1 MGKFGA
7 ITRMIQKYRIDDELE
22 YRRDNELLQST
33 HILLG
38 SAVSTLAF
46 AVFFGF
52 LHPGVL
58 TSTEDLITVAWFSTF
73 ISFICTGLAG
83 VNLLRLAR
91 RLPEDIVLRQ

>member
-46 AVFFGF
+46 AVFFEF

-58 TSTEDLITVAWFSTF
+58 TSTEDLYITAIWFSTF
-73 ISFICTGLAG
+73 CIGLAG

-91 RLPEDIVLRQ
+91 RLPEDIILRQ

>member
-58 TSTEDLITVAWFSTF
+58 ASTEDLITVVWFSTF
-73 ISFICTGLAG
+73 VCIGLAG

>member
-46 AVFFGF
+46 AVFFEF

-58 TSTEDLITVAWFSTF
+58 TS
-73 ISFICTGLAG
+73 
-83 VNLLRLAR
+83 NLLRLAR
-91 RLPEDIVLRQ
+91 MLPEDIVLRQ